1 MVRSTRVVA
10 LVALAFAAT
19 APVQAAL
26 FTITLTNGTTFESR
40 FRPRDA
46 QYDAQ
51 KVVFQDES
59 GNLIALLK
67 SEIDSIE
74 SDVGAKGFGHMLDD
88 TTMAFGWAPND
99 KGESR
104 PDDAIATTEEVETP
118 TEPIYNVNENPAV
131 PLFFSYPGA
140 GDAAAPSTPPAPTPA
155 PAPAAAEP
163 PPGE

>member
-1 MVRSTRVVA
+1 MIRTTRVVA

-19 APVQAAL
+19 APLQAAL
-26 FTITLTNGTTFESR
+26 FTITLTNGTSFESR

-51 KVVFQDES
+51 KVVFQDET
-59 GNLIALLK
+59 GNLIALAK

-104 PDDAIATTEEVETP
+104 PDDAIATTEESDTP
-118 TEPIYNVNENPAV
+118 TEPIYNVNENPSV
-131 PLFFSYPGA
+131 PLFYSFSGG
-140 GDAAAPSTPPAPTPA
+140 GDAAATSTPPAPTPA
-155 PAPAAAEP
+155 PPPAAEP